1 MSSQVPKGDRR
12 AAIISGEF
20 VPLTIEE
27 FRNGYATFSD
37 GLDGKLP
44 RDPDFP
50 TEYHDAVTGGARP
63 VEDTP
68 FNRAWI
74 AAEKKYRKYVDREA
88 GSFHIA
94 LLTAVAMVRFS
105 FRTTPKALRA
115 AFDVEFRRQLVAT
128 VDPGEPGK
136 PQ

>member
-1 MSSQVPKGDRR
+1 MQ
-12 AAIISGEF
+12 
-20 VPLTIEE
+20 
-27 FRNGYATFSD
+27 
-37 GLDGKLP
+37 
-44 RDPDFP
+44 
-50 TEYHDAVTGGARP
+50 
-63 VEDTP
+63 
-68 FNRAWI
+68 I
-74 AAEKKYRKYVDREA
+74 AADKKYNKYVDRQA

-94 LLTAVAMVRFS
+94 LLAAVAAVRFS